1 MSHFIATLEIVLPV
15 FALILLGSL
24 LHRIK
29 LVDDAFARQAN
40 RLVYFV
46 CLPALLFYKTA
57 TAEFGANFNA
67 NLVLGA
73 SLALVLGGV
82 LAYGWSVLAAFPP
95 EDRGTFSQGAF
106 RGNLAY
112 IGLPIVFGA
121 YGETGLARAGMLL
134 SCLVPLINLLAIVV
148 LWLPHRR
155 RQRAGG
161 VPWREQLL
169 LNPLVLAAAAGLL
182 WSRLALPL
190 PGGAERILQPLSNI
204 ALPLALLAIGAGFSL
219 RQLQGDLVRAGG
231 ASALKLVL
239 QPVLHFL
246 ILLGLGIGGKDL
258 GIALLLAATPT
269 AAASYIMA
277 YELDGNSGLAA
288 SIIVLSTLLAAP
300 VYTGLLLLLK
310 LTGL

>member
-1 MSHFIATLEIVLPV
+1 MPHFFATLEIVLPV
-15 FALILLGSL
+15 FVLILLGSL
-24 LHRIK
+24 LHHLK
-29 LVDDAFARQAN
+29 LVDDNFSRQAN

-46 CLPALLFYKTA
+46 FLPALLFFKTA
-57 TAEFGANFNA
+57 TAEFGTSFNA
-67 NLVLGA
+67 PLTLGA
-73 SLALVLGGV
+73 SAALVLGGA
-82 LAYGWSVLAAFPP
+82 LAYGWGVLAGFPP
-95 EDRGTFSQGAF
+95 ADRGTFSQGAF

-112 IGLPIVFGA
+112 VGLPIVFGA
-121 YGETGLARAGMLL
+121 YGEGGLAMASMLL
-134 SCLVPLINLLAIVV
+134 SCLVPLINLLAILV

-155 RQRAGG
+155 KQRTGG

-182 WSRLALPL
+182 WSWLAWPL
-190 PGGAERILQPLSNI
+190 PDLAGRILQPLSNI

-219 RQLQGDLVRAGG
+219 RQLQGDLRRAGS
-231 ASALKLVL
+231 AAALKLAL
-239 QPVLHFL
+239 QPFLNFL
-246 ILLGLGIGGKDL
+246 ILMAMGFGGREL

-277 YELDGNSGLAA
+277 YELDGNPGLAA